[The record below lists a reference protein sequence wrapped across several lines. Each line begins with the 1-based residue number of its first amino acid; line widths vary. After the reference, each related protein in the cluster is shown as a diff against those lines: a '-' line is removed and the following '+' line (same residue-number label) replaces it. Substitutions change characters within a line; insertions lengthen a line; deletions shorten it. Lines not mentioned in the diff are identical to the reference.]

1 MASLSLPAASSVV
14 KTTSFSNTV
23 ARRGPQR
30 VLASK
35 PVANPQRLASSFL
48 GKNLSWNPLGARAEP
63 MRSSSG
69 PTIASVAEQPPKT
82 TAPPPPPPP
91 TDDGLVQEKLSQ
103 SFRRTV
109 YDANSWRKH
118 RSTSRYS
125 RNMTTIIGSRIVR
138 ALIPPMLWC
147 GGVAVAIGLYE
158 DALTAGDLPTML
170 PHLAPTTTSPLALS
184 SFVLSLLLVFRT
196 NSSYN
201 RWDEAR
207 KMWGLMTNRSRD
219 IVRQGVTWFDADE
232 KGDELVEGLA
242 KWMSALT
249 RSLKAHLRAGE
260 DLDDDLRKLLTPKEF
275 QMLSDAKHRP
285 NYCLQVMAGIIRK
298 ANLTPMQTTAMD
310 LNLTAFADVVGGCER
325 ILKTPIPLSYTRH
338 TSRFLIV
345 WATAL
350 PIGLWHQLHWST
362 PVVTMVMT
370 FFLLGIEEIGVQI
383 EEPFSI
389 LPLEAMCAGIHG
401 GLQEMRQLRN
411 KSEAYV
417 SNYTSSS
424 E

>member
-14 KTTSFSNTV
+14 KTTSFSNNV

-91 TDDGLVQEKLSQ
+91 TDNGLVQEKLSQ

-118 RSTSRYS
+118 RSTSRYY
-125 RNMTTIIGSRIVR
+125 RNMKTIIGSRIVR
-138 ALIPPMLWC
+138 ALIPPMLC
-147 GGVAVAIGLYE
+147 SA
-158 DALTAGDLPTML
+158 
-170 PHLAPTTTSPLALS
+170 SPLGLS
-184 SFVLSLLLVFRT
+184 SFALSLLLVFRT

-219 IVRQGVTWFDADE
+219 IVRQGVTWFDADK

-285 NYCLQVMAGIIRK
+285 NFCLQVMAGIIRK

-338 TSRFLIV
+338 TARFLII

-350 PIGLWHQLHWST
+350 PIGLWHELHWNT

-389 LPLEAMCAGIHG
+389 LPLEAMCAGIQG
-401 GLQEMRQLRN
+401 NLQEMRQLRN